1 MDNLELLKQSI
12 LDIHTDLSKYST
24 KVDTNI
30 DTLTTL
36 INAVV
41 KDVKELKEKYT
52 LLEQQVILLQ
62 RLVILDTKIDIN
74 KILNTMSASINI
86 DSSETDKLS
95 DTVKKDIVIQQENDV
110 SKEDNNFS
118 TTRDDDLNEWKKI

>member
-12 LDIHTDLSKYST
+12 LNIHTDLSKYST
-24 KVDTNI
+24 KVDVNI
-30 DTLTTL
+30 ESLTTL

-95 DTVKKDIVIQQENDV
+95 DTVKKDITIQQENDV
-110 SKEDNNFS
+110 SKKDNDFS
-118 TTRDDDLNEWKKI
+118 TVREDDLDEWKKI

>member
-12 LDIHTDLSKYST
+12 LNIHTDLSKYST
-24 KVDTNI
+24 KVDINI

-74 KILNTMSASINI
+74 KILNTMSVSINI

-95 DTVKKDIVIQQENDV
+95 DTVKKDIVIQQENDA
-110 SKEDNNFS
+110 SKKDNDFS
-118 TTRDDDLNEWKKI
+118 TVREDDLDEWKKI

>member
-12 LDIHTDLSKYST
+12 LNIHTDLSKYST
-24 KVDTNI
+24 KVDINI

-41 KDVKELKEKYT
+41 KDVKELKEKYA

-86 DSSETDKLS
+86 DSSETDKLL

-110 SKEDNNFS
+110 SKKDNDFS
-118 TTRDDDLNEWKKI
+118 TVREDDLDEWKKI

>member
-12 LDIHTDLSKYST
+12 LNIHTDLSKYST
-24 KVDTNI
+24 KVDINI

-41 KDVKELKEKYT
+41 KDVKELKEKYA

-74 KILNTMSASINI
+74 KILNTMSTSINI
-86 DSSETDKLS
+86 DSSKTDKLS

-110 SKEDNNFS
+110 SKKDNDFS
-118 TTRDDDLNEWKKI
+118 TVREDDLDEWKKI

>member
-1 MDNLELLKQSI
+1 MDNLELLKQII

-24 KVDTNI
+24 KVDVNI
-30 DTLTTL
+30 ESLTTL

-41 KDVKELKEKYT
+41 KDAKELKEKYT

-86 DSSETDKLS
+86 DSSETNKLLN
-95 DTVKKDIVIQQENDV
+95 TVKKDIVIQQENDV
-110 SKEDNNFS
+110 SKKDNDFS
-118 TTRDDDLNEWKKI
+118 TVREDDLDEWKKI

>member
-12 LDIHTDLSKYST
+12 LNIHTDLGKYST
-24 KVDTNI
+24 KVDINI

-41 KDVKELKEKYT
+41 KDVKELKEKYA

-86 DSSETDKLS
+86 DSSETDKLL

-110 SKEDNNFS
+110 SKKDNDFS
-118 TTRDDDLNEWKKI
+118 TVREDDLDEWKKI

>member
-12 LDIHTDLSKYST
+12 LNIHTDLSKYST
-24 KVDTNI
+24 KVDVNI
-30 DTLTTL
+30 ESLTTL

-86 DSSETDKLS
+86 DLPETNKLS
-95 DTVKKDIVIQQENDV
+95 DTVKKDIAIQQENDV
-110 SKEDNNFS
+110 SKKDNDFS
-118 TTRDDDLNEWKKI
+118 TAREDDLDEWKKI

>member
-1 MDNLELLKQSI
+1 MDNLELLKQII

-24 KVDTNI
+24 KVDVNI
-30 DTLTTL
+30 ESLTTL

-41 KDVKELKEKYT
+41 KDAKELKEKYT

-74 KILNTMSASINI
+74 KILNTMSASKNI
-86 DSSETDKLS
+86 DSLETNKLL
-95 DTVKKDIVIQQENDV
+95 DTVKKDIAIQQENDV
-110 SKEDNNFS
+110 SKKDNDFS
-118 TTRDDDLNEWKKI
+118 TVREDDLDEWKKI